1 MQEVVRGATVALD
14 AVYRDA
20 GENLVDPVTP
30 LVDILDPANV
40 VIVADAVPVRSSLGL
55 YDYPAGGYLVPA
67 DADFGVWT
75 ARWTGTVDG
84 DLIEALDEFE
94 VVAATVA
101 VPAGALASIT
111 DVECRLG
118 RSLTD
123 AESDRMEC
131 LLRDASAA
139 VRAYTG
145 QQITAGTTTARLKVK
160 GGMIRLPQRPVTEVS
175 AVATTGGTALF
186 HTWSAGS
193 QIWLSTYLPSA
204 NLAPH
209 RNAGQYADVTYAH
222 GYDVTPDDIV
232 AVVCQMA
239 TRAFGTSPDQTGVQ
253 SETVVSY
260 SYQLGAAAAAG
271 GIGMLPAE
279 RQVLD
284 RYKAPAGPIMS
295 ERR

>member
-1 MQEVVRGATVALD
+1 MPFVGPESGLPPLAT
-14 AVYRDA
+14 
-20 GENLVDPVTP
+20 
-30 LVDILDPANV
+30 I
-40 VIVADAVPVRSSLGL
+40 S
-55 YDYPAGGYLVPA
+55 
-67 DADFGVWT
+67 
-75 ARWTGTVDG
+75 
-84 DLIEALDEFE
+84 
-94 VVAATVA
+94 
-101 VPAGALASIT
+101 
-111 DVECRLG
+111 DVECRLA
-118 RSLTD
+118 RSLTE

-139 VRAYTG
+139 VRSYTG
-145 QQITAGTTTARLKVK
+145 QQFTVTEDDQVRIKVR
-160 GGMIRLPQRPVTEVS
+160 GGMIRLPQRPVTAVS
-175 AVATTGGTALF
+175 AVASTTGTALL
-186 HTWSAGS
+186 HTWDAGS

-209 RNAGQYADVTYAH
+209 RNAGQYADVTYSH
-222 GYDVTPDDIV
+222 GYATVPDDIV

-239 TRAFGTSPDQTGVQ
+239 SRALGTAPDQTGVQ

-284 RYKAPAGPIMS
+284 RYKTPAGPIMS